1 MFKSVFCTT
10 SYIGV
15 KSGPVWFE
23 NFQNQR
29 TGRANYLK
37 KNQIQRAVDS
47 RYFKEALGFMKE
59 LTNTPWF

>member
-1 MFKSVFCTT
+1 M
-10 SYIGV
+10 
-15 KSGPVWFE
+15 FE